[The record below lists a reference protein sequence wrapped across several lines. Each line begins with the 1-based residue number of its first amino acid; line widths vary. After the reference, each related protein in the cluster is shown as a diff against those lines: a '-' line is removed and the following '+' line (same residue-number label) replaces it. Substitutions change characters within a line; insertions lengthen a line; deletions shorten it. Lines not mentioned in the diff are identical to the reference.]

1 MDLMLNLLESQT
13 NWLAQVVHEV
23 LSKDEPHEP
32 LEHLK
37 CVKTKINQFRKYS
50 KNSSR
55 NMN

>member
-1 MDLMLNLLESQT
+1 MDLTLNLLESQT

-23 LSKDEPHEP
+23 LSKGEPHEP

-37 CVKTKINQFRKYS
+37 CVKAKINQFRKYS